1 MIKLLILAMAPAML
15 IAAGEE
21 SVPEI
26 DTTPAETTSEVAP
39 AESQEE
45 AKESASEA
53 TSESAGDTSVSF
65 DWVEWAKGWFSPQTL
80 TTLASVLT
88 CLGVVVKCV
97 GEIRRLAKDKQL
109 TIEKIQDLVLT
120 QIKKDLPE
128 DVAVEF
134 NKYLPTLTEYAAKS
148 NEILNTFAKILALS
162 QENTAESRLA
172 ILELIEK
179 MGVVSQELVTKAK
192 EEVQAQKDAE
202 EKKAEEQKE
211 AVKEVISATEPK
223 DDGTSI

>member
-1 MIKLLILAMAPAML
+1 MIKLLVLALAPTLFLSAGAEAPA
-15 IAAGEE
+15 E
-21 SVPEI
+21 S
-26 DTTPAETTSEVAP
+26 DTAPVETTSEVAP
-39 AESQEE
+39 VSSQETS
-45 AKESASEA
+45 ESASEGA
-53 TSESAGDTSVSF
+53 SSTF

-80 TTLASVLT
+80 TTLASVMT

-120 QIKKDLPE
+120 QIKTSLPD
-128 DVAVEF
+128 DVAAEF
-134 NKYLPTLTEYAAKS
+134 NKYLPALTEYAAKS

-179 MGVVSQELVTKAK
+179 MGVVSQELVIKAK

>member
-1 MIKLLILAMAPAML
+1 MMIKLLVLALAPTML
-15 IAAGEE
+15 IGVDAE
-21 SVPEI
+21 SPTES
-26 DTTPAETTSEVAP
+26 DTMPTETTSEVAP
-39 AESQEE
+39 ISSQE
-45 AKESASEA
+45 
-53 TSESAGDTSVSF
+53 TSENASSGSTSVSF

-179 MGVVSQELVTKAK
+179 MGVVSQDLVTKAK

>member
-1 MIKLLILAMAPAML
+1 MIRLLILALAPALFTGVQMEG
-15 IAAGEE
+15 AEV
-21 SVPEI
+21 S
-26 DTTPAETTSEVAP
+26 DTTPAETTSEVAT
-39 AESQEE
+39 ASSEETGES
-45 AKESASEA
+45 AESAS
-53 TSESAGDTSVSF
+53 SESSM

-109 TIEKIQDLVLT
+109 TIEKVQDLVLT
-120 QIKKDLPE
+120 QIKTSLPDDIKAE
-128 DVAVEF
+128 MD
-134 NKYLPTLTEYAAKS
+134 KYLPQLTEYAQKS
-148 NEILNTFAKILALS
+148 NDILNDFAKILALS

-172 ILELIEK
+172 ILKLIEE
-179 MGVVSQELVTKAK
+179 MGVISQELVDKAK
-192 EEVQAQKDAE
+192 AEVESQKEAE

-211 AVKEVISATEPK
+211 AVKEIISATEPK

>member
-21 SVPEI
+21 SVPQA
-26 DTTPAETTSEVAP
+26 DTAPVETTSEVAP
-39 AESQEE
+39 AESQET
-45 AKESASEA
+45 KESASEA
-53 TSESAGDTSVSF
+53 TSESAGETSVSF

-128 DVAVEF
+128 DVAAEF

-179 MGVVSQELVTKAK
+179 MGVVSQDLVTKAK

>member
-21 SVPEI
+21 SVPQA
-26 DTTPAETTSEVAP
+26 DTTPVETTSEVAP
-39 AESQEE
+39 AESQET
-45 AKESASEA
+45 KESASEA
-53 TSESAGDTSVSF
+53 TSESAGETSVSF

-109 TIEKIQDLVLT
+109 TIEKIQDLVLA

-134 NKYLPTLTEYAAKS
+134 NKYLPALTEYAAKS

-179 MGVVSQELVTKAK
+179 MGVVSQDLVTKAK

>member
-1 MIKLLILAMAPAML
+1 MIKLLILALAPAML
-15 IAAGEE
+15 IGASAE
-21 SVPEI
+21 
-26 DTTPAETTSEVAP
+26 TPAESESAPEETTSEVAP
-39 AESQEE
+39 TSSQE
-45 AKESASEA
+45 
-53 TSESAGDTSVSF
+53 TSESASTEASSSSF
-65 DWVEWAKGWFSPQTL
+65 DWIEWAKGWFSPQTL

-120 QIKKDLPE
+120 QIKQDLPD

-134 NKYLPTLTEYAAKS
+134 NKYLPTLTEYASKS

-172 ILELIEK
+172 ILKLIEE
-179 MGVVSQELVTKAK
+179 MGVISQELVDKAK
-192 EEVQAQKDAE
+192 SEVESQKAAE
-202 EKKAEEQKE
+202 EKKAEEKKE

>member
-1 MIKLLILAMAPAML
+1 MIKFLVLALAPAML
-15 IAAGEE
+15 AGA
-21 SVPEI
+21 
-26 DTTPAETTSEVAP
+26 DTIEAP
-39 AESQEE
+39 AESAGEE
-45 AKESASEA
+45 I
-53 TSESAGDTSVSF
+53 SESQAVSSEIAGEGENEEIISF

-88 CLGVVVKCV
+88 CVGVVVKCV

-109 TIEKIQDLVLT
+109 TIEKIQSLVLN
-120 QIKKDLPE
+120 QMKESLPE

-134 NKYLPTLTEYAAKS
+134 EKYLPSLVDYAQKS
-148 NEILNTFAKILALS
+148 NEILNAFAKILALS

-179 MGVVSQELVTKAK
+179 MGVVSDDLVKKAK
-192 EEVQAQKDAE
+192 EEVKAQQEKAQ
-202 EKKAEEQKE
+202 KKAEEQKE
-211 AVKEVISATEPK
+211 AVSNVIEQTEPK

>member
-1 MIKLLILAMAPAML
+1 MIKLLILVCAPAML
-15 IAAGEE
+15 VSASTEAPVE
-21 SVPEI
+21 S
-26 DTTPAETTSEVAP
+26 TPDPVETTSEVAP
-39 AESQEE
+39 ISSQETS
-45 AKESASEA
+45 ESASEG
-53 TSESAGDTSVSF
+53 TSSSF

-80 TTLASVLT
+80 TTLASIMT

-120 QIKKDLPE
+120 QIKTSLPD
-128 DVAVEF
+128 DVAAEF
-134 NKYLPTLTEYAAKS
+134 NKYLPTLTEYATKS

-192 EEVQAQKDAE
+192 EEVQAQKEAE

>member
-1 MIKLLILAMAPAML
+1 MIRLLVLALAPAMMMGVS
-15 IAAGEE
+15 AEN
-21 SVPEI
+21 
-26 DTTPAETTSEVAP
+26 PAQSDSAPVETTSEVAP
-39 AESQEE
+39 ISSQETS
-45 AKESASEA
+45 ESASE
-53 TSESAGDTSVSF
+53 GTSVAF

-80 TTLASVLT
+80 TTLASVMT

-120 QIKKDLPE
+120 QIKTSLPD
-128 DVAVEF
+128 DVAAEF
-134 NKYLPTLTEYAAKS
+134 SKYLPAITEYAAKS
-148 NEILNTFAKILALS
+148 NDILNTFAKILALS

-192 EEVQAQKDAE
+192 EEVQSQKAAE

>member
-1 MIKLLILAMAPAML
+1 ML
-15 IAAGEE
+15 IGVDTPSPVE
-21 SVPEI
+21 S
-26 DTTPAETTSEVAP
+26 DTMPTETTSEVTSIS
-39 AESQEE
+39 SQE
-45 AKESASEA
+45 
-53 TSESAGDTSVSF
+53 TSENASSDSTSVSF

-179 MGVVSQELVTKAK
+179 MGVVSQELVLKAK

>member
-21 SVPEI
+21 SVPQA
-26 DTTPAETTSEVAP
+26 DTTPVETTSEVAP
-39 AESQEE
+39 AESQET
-45 AKESASEA
+45 KESASEA
-53 TSESAGDTSVSF
+53 TSESAGETSVSF

-134 NKYLPTLTEYAAKS
+134 NKYLPALTEYAAKS

-179 MGVVSQELVTKAK
+179 MGVVSQDLVTKAK

>member
-26 DTTPAETTSEVAP
+26 SAPVETTSEVAP

-45 AKESASEA
+45 TASEA
-53 TSESAGDTSVSF
+53 TSESAGETSVSF

-179 MGVVSQELVTKAK
+179 MGVVSQELVIKAK

>member
-21 SVPEI
+21 SVPQA
-26 DTTPAETTSEVAP
+26 DTTPVETTSEVAP
-39 AESQEE
+39 AESQET
-45 AKESASEA
+45 KESASEV
-53 TSESAGDTSVSF
+53 TSESAGETSVSF

-109 TIEKIQDLVLT
+109 TIEKIQDLVLA

-134 NKYLPTLTEYAAKS
+134 NKYLPALTEYAAKS

-179 MGVVSQELVTKAK
+179 MGVVSQDLVTKAK

>member
-21 SVPEI
+21 SVPQA
-26 DTTPAETTSEVAP
+26 DTTPVETTSEVAP
-39 AESQEE
+39 AESQET
-45 AKESASEA
+45 KESASEA
-53 TSESAGDTSVSF
+53 TSESAGETSVSF

-179 MGVVSQELVTKAK
+179 MGVVSQDLVTKAK

>member
-1 MIKLLILAMAPAML
+1 MMIKLLILAAAPAML
-15 IAAGEE
+15 LGAGASAEA
-21 SVPEI
+21 PE
-26 DTTPAETTSEVAP
+26 TTTSEVAP
-39 AESQEE
+39 ASSQE
-45 AKESASEA
+45 SAENAS
-53 TSESAGDTSVSF
+53 SDKSAM

-109 TIEKIQDLVLT
+109 TIEKVQDLVLT
-120 QIKKDLPE
+120 QIKTSLPDDIRE
-128 DVAVEF
+128 EF
-134 NKYLPTLTEYAAKS
+134 NKYLPSLTEYAQKS
-148 NEILNTFAKILALS
+148 NDILNTFAKIMALS

-172 ILELIEK
+172 ILKLIEE
-179 MGVVSQELVTKAK
+179 MGVISQELVDKAK
-192 EEVQAQKDAE
+192 AEVESQKEAE
-202 EKKAEEQKE
+202 ERKAEEQKE